1 MLSRAEAKDLQLRRM
16 KRWAGGLLFLMFCL
30 YVAATALEDRHPL
43 VPFLAAFTEAAMV
56 GAIADWFAVVALFHH
71 PLGLR
76 FIPHTAVVPRNKGRI
91 AEGVADFI
99 EGNFLSPEA
108 IVERVAEARP
118 ARTLCTWLLRP
129 ENAQTL
135 AGYAGRLMA
144 YGLTVLD
151 DARIR
156 QFLQEVA
163 TDRLKSVDIATT
175 AGEVLEVLTD
185 KGRHHELLDAALAA
199 LDELLARPE
208 TRRLVAAEVARNLPG
223 LLKAVSEALRLELDE
238 RAALKLLDIAA
249 AKIAE
254 VRADRGHELRS
265 RFDAA
270 VAGFVQRLKTDPATR
285 ARVHALRDEIL
296 ANPALGRYVEGLWA
310 DFRAWLAADLQEPR
324 STVRT
329 RITELVASFARKLDQ
344 DRDVQRW
351 LDQQILAAL
360 PPLVRE
366 HRAKIGR
373 FVEDQINGWQ
383 ERRLVQEL
391 ERELGP
397 DLQYIRINGTLVGGL
412 AGLAIAVLT
421 DLFHVS
427 V

>member
-1 MLSRAEAKDLQLRRM
+1 
-16 KRWAGGLLFLMFCL
+16 
-30 YVAATALEDRHPL
+30 
-43 VPFLAAFTEAAMV
+43 MV

-108 IVERVAEARP
+108 IVARVAEARP
-118 ARTLCTWLLRP
+118 AHTLCAWLLKP

-156 QFLQEVA
+156 QFLQEVV
-163 TDRLKSVDIATT
+163 TDRLKSVDIAST
-175 AGEVLEVLTD
+175 AGELLEVLTD
-185 KGRHHELLDAALAA
+185 KGRHHELLDAALAG

-223 LLKAVSEALRLELDE
+223 LLKVVSEALRLELDE

-270 VAGFVQRLKTDPATR
+270 VAGFVRRLKTDPATQ
-285 ARVHALRDEIL
+285 ARVHALRDEVL

-329 RITELVASFARKLDQ
+329 RITEVVASFARKLEQ

-351 LDQQILAAL
+351 LDEQILAAL

>member
-108 IVERVAEARP
+108 IVARVAEARP
-118 ARTLCTWLLRP
+118 AHTLCAWLLKP

-156 QFLQEVA
+156 QFLQEVVA
-163 TDRLKSVDIATT
+163 ERLEKLDLSSIM
-175 AGEVLEVLTD
+175 GEILDVLTQN
-185 KGRHHELLDAALAA
+185 GRHHELLDAALGA

-208 TRRLVAAEVARNLPG
+208 TRRLVAAEVAKNLPG

-285 ARVHALRDEIL
+285 AKAHALRDEIL

-310 DFRAWLAADLQEPR
+310 DFRAWLAADLQQPR
-324 STVRT
+324 SAVRA
-329 RITELVASFARKLDQ
+329 RMTEVVASFARKLEQ
-344 DRDVQRW
+344 DREVQRW
-351 LDQQILAAL
+351 LDEQILAAL

>member
-1 MLSRAEAKDLQLRRM
+1 MQSRTERKDAQLRRM
-16 KRWAGGLLFLMFCL
+16 KNWAGALFLFMLCVYAVAHRLEAHYPALFF
-30 YVAATALEDRHPL
+30 VAAFA
-43 VPFLAAFTEAAMV
+43 EAAMV

-76 FIPHTAVVPRNKGRI
+76 LPHTAVIPRNKGRI

-108 IVERVAEARP
+108 IVARIAEARP
-118 ARTLCTWLLRP
+118 ARTLCAWLLKP
-129 ENAQTL
+129 DNAQTL
-135 AGYAGRLMA
+135 AAYAGRLLA
-144 YGLTVLD
+144 YGLTLLD
-151 DARIR
+151 DAPIKR
-156 QFLQEVA
+156 FLLELISRKA
-163 TDRLKSVDIATT
+163 KEVDIATT
-175 AGEVLEVLTD
+175 LGEVLDVLTQN
-185 KGRHHELLDAALAA
+185 GRHHELLDAALGA
-199 LDELLARPE
+199 LDELLSRPE
-208 TRRLVAAEVARNLPG
+208 TRRMVAGEVAKNFPS
-223 LLKAVSEALRLELDE
+223 LLKAVSEALRLHLDE
-238 RAALKLLDIAA
+238 KAALRLLDIAA

-254 VRADRGHELRS
+254 VRQDRAHELRQ

-270 VAGFVQRLKTDPATR
+270 VAGFVRRLKSDEATR
-285 ARVHALRDEIL
+285 ARVHALRDEVL

-310 DFRAWLAADLQEPR
+310 DFRAWLASDLDKAD
-324 STVRT
+324 SAVRA
-329 RITELVASFARKLDQ
+329 RITGVIASFAQKLEQ
-344 DRDVQRW
+344 DEEVQRW
-351 LDQQILAAL
+351 LDDQILAAV

-383 ERRLVQEL
+383 ESRLVQEL

-412 AGLAIAVLT
+412 AGLLIAVVT
-421 DLFHVS
+421 DLFRVS

>member
-16 KRWAGGLLFLMFCL
+16 KRWAGGLLLLMFCL
-30 YVAATALEDRHPL
+30 YALFSVLELHYA
-43 VPFLAAFTEAAMV
+43 VSFTEAAMV

-108 IVERVAEARP
+108 IVARVAEAQP
-118 ARTLCTWLLRP
+118 ARTLCRWLLGP
-129 ENAQTL
+129 DNARAL
-135 AGYAGRLMA
+135 AAYAGRLLA

-156 QFLQEVA
+156 QFLQKAVTQSMEKLDLSSTLA
-163 TDRLKSVDIATT
+163 
-175 AGEVLEVLTD
+175 EVLDVLTQN
-185 KGRHHELLDAALAA
+185 GRHHELLDAALAG
-199 LDELLARPE
+199 LDEVLARPE

-223 LLKAVSEALRLELDE
+223 LLKAVSGALRLELDE

-254 VRADRGHELRS
+254 VRADRGHELRG

-270 VAGFVQRLKTDPATR
+270 AAGFIRRLKTDAATR
-285 ARVHALRDEIL
+285 AKVHAIRDEIL
-296 ANPALGRYVEGLWA
+296 ANPALGRYIEGLWA
-310 DFRAWLAADLQEPR
+310 DFRAWLAADLQD
-324 STVRT
+324 SASNVRK
-329 RITELVASFARKLDQ
+329 RITEVVASFAQKLEQ
-344 DRDVQRW
+344 DREVQRW
-351 LDQQILAAL
+351 LDEQILAAL
-360 PPLVRE
+360 PSLVRE

-421 DLFHVS
+421 DLFRIWV
-427 V
+427 

>member
-30 YVAATALEDRHPL
+30 YVAATAFEDRHPL

-108 IVERVAEARP
+108 IVARVAEARP
-118 ARTLCTWLLRP
+118 AHTLCAWLLKP

-144 YGLTVLD
+144 YGLTILD

-156 QFLQEVA
+156 QFLQKVVTERVEKLDLSS
-163 TDRLKSVDIATT
+163 TL
-175 AGEVLEVLTD
+175 GEILDMLTQN
-185 KGRHHELLDAALAA
+185 GRHHELLDAALAA

-285 ARVHALRDEIL
+285 AKVHALRDEIL

-329 RITELVASFARKLDQ
+329 RITEVVASFARKLEQ

-351 LDQQILAAL
+351 LDEQILAAL

-421 DLFHVS
+421 DLFHIS

>member
-1 MLSRAEAKDLQLRRM
+1 M
-16 KRWAGGLLFLMFCL
+16 KRWAGALLLLMFSL
-30 YVAATALEDRHPL
+30 YVLFTALEPDHPAL
-43 VPFLAAFTEAAMV
+43 HYAVSFTEAAMV

-91 AEGVADFI
+91 AGGVADFI
-99 EGNFLSPEA
+99 QNNFLSPEA
-108 IVERVAEARP
+108 IVARIAQAQP
-118 ARTLCTWLLRP
+118 ARTLCGWLLKP
-129 ENAQTL
+129 ENVRTL
-135 AGYAGRLMA
+135 AGYAGRLLA

-156 QFLQEVA
+156 RFLTDLLSQKAKDFDVA
-163 TDRLKSVDIATT
+163 SAAAEILD
-175 AGEVLEVLTD
+175 VLTQN
-185 KGRHHELLDAALAA
+185 GRHHELLDAALAS
-199 LDELLARPE
+199 LDELLAREE
-208 TRRLVAAEVARNLPG
+208 TRRMVATEVAKNLPG
-223 LLKAVSEALRLELDE
+223 LLRAVSDALRLELDE

-254 VRADRGHELRS
+254 VRADRGHELRA
-265 RFDAA
+265 RFDQA
-270 VAGFVQRLKTDPATR
+270 VAGFVRRLKSDEATR
-285 ARVHALRDEIL
+285 ARVHALRDEVL
-296 ANPALGRYVEGLWA
+296 ANPALGRYVEGLWG
-310 DFRAWLAADLQEPR
+310 DFRAWLAEDLGQENSAVR
-324 STVRT
+324 ERIAQVVST
-329 RITELVASFARKLDQ
+329 FAQRLERDT
-344 DRDVQRW
+344 DVQRW
-351 LDQQILAAL
+351 LEEQILAAL

-383 ERRLVQEL
+383 ESRLVQEL

-412 AGLAIAVLT
+412 AGLLIAVFT
-421 DLFHVS
+421 DLFRIS